1 MARVEE
7 LSALDIINSAEAEQV
22 ESSFARGPCFLSS
35 ALAILHEPRIAVR
48 FYPSG
53 LSLEAE
59 CEPALTQERVRAGL
73 RFARLKGKELR
84 RPCAA

>member
-1 MARVEE
+1 M
-7 LSALDIINSAEAEQV
+7 
-22 ESSFARGPCFLSS
+22 
-35 ALAILHEPRIAVR
+35 AILHEPRIAVR

-73 RFARLKGKELR
+73 RLARLKGKELR